1 MTRKPALPDVAD
13 FGEAWPRLRGPAIAH
28 RGLWD
33 TDGAPENSL
42 AAFQHAAEQGFG
54 VELDVQIT
62 ADGEA
67 VVFHDATLERM
78 TGVAGRV
85 RDFAAR
91 ELQKRKLK
99 QSDETIP
106 TLAEALAVIGHR
118 SLVLVELKTPSGE
131 VGPLEKR
138 VHDVLLDH
146 KGPVAL
152 IGFNAYSHAWFAD
165 HHPKILRGLNS
176 HAYADGEGRM
186 SADAIRSLRAL
197 EHVKIARPHFLALGL
212 DMLPSPEADVLRDGG
227 LPVIAWTVRGQEDW
241 RRVEAHCD
249 NLIFEGFRP

>member
-1 MTRKPALPDVAD
+1 MSRKVQPHIAD
-13 FGEAWPRLRGPAIAH
+13 FGEAWPRLSGPPIAH
-28 RGLWD
+28 RGLW
-33 TDGAPENSL
+33 TAEGAPENSL
-42 AAFQHAAEQGFG
+42 AAFQHAAEQGYG

-67 VVFHDATLERM
+67 VVFHDATLDRM
-78 TGVAGRV
+78 TGTTGRV

-91 ELQKRKLK
+91 DLQKLRLGR
-99 QSDETIP
+99 SDETIP

-118 SLVLVELKTPSGE
+118 ALVLVELKTPSGE

-212 DMLPSPEADVLRDGG
+212 DMLPSAEADTLRDGG
-227 LPVIAWTVRGQEDW
+227 MPVVAWTVRSPETWHKVQ
-241 RRVEAHCD
+241 AHCD
-249 NLIFEGFRP
+249 NLIFEGFTP